1 MVLVPETDFAT
12 IVSKDLD
19 AQTIIRK
26 VVLEADTVDAP
37 VTKGQVYGKVELYV
51 NVDQKLGEVNLVAS
65 ESLERSDPAGVVA
78 GSAEFP
84 ALPLVLGWASFCW
97 RCCSSAI
104 SFSTSCTTAAGRKKK
119 MKRVNKKFK

>member
-1 MVLVPETDFAT
+1 M
-12 IVSKDLD
+12 D

-51 NVDQKLGEVNLVAS
+51 NVDQKLGEINLVAS
-65 ESLERSDPAGVVA
+65 ESLERSD
-78 GSAEFP
+78 
-84 ALPLVLGWASFCW
+84 LLVLGQEVQNFLRSPGSGWASFCW

-104 SFSTSCTTAAGRKKK
+104 SFSTSCTTAAL
-119 MKRVNKKFK
+119 